1 MIVVDTNII
10 AWLYLPTDRTQDA
23 VALLSRDVHW
33 VAPQLWRSEF
43 RNVLALYLRKRI
55 IDLGTAMAIQAQ
67 AERQMAGNEY
77 TVNSTDVLALAAQSN
92 CSAYDCEFVSLA
104 QALGTKLFT
113 GDRKLIEAFPDIA
126 LEPGN
131 F

>member
-23 VALLSRDVHW
+23 VALLNRDVHW

-55 IDLGTAMAIQAQ
+55 IDLGTAMAMQAQ
-67 AERQMAGNEY
+67 SERQMAGSEY
-77 TVNSTDVLALAAQSN
+77 TVSSTDVLALVAKSN

>member
-23 VALLSRDVHW
+23 VALLNRDVHW

-55 IDLGTAMAIQAQ
+55 IDLGTAMAMQ
-67 AERQMAGNEY
+67 
-77 TVNSTDVLALAAQSN
+77 
-92 CSAYDCEFVSLA
+92 A